1 MADAYA
7 ADLARLDRF
16 YNFREALLRECHEK
30 QRAFLED
37 TSQYKAALCGRRSGK
52 TEGDAREIALD
63 LERSSRDEWVA
74 YAARTRGL
82 AKDLIWAR
90 LVDINQRHQLGWNMR
105 EHEGLIQTSR
115 GAAFRIFGF
124 DKIPEIEKLRGYK
137 LRRFIAD
144 EPATYDLQLKKLIT
158 SSVGPALA
166 DLRGGLTINGTP
178 GFVCVGYWYEASTGR
193 LPRYSQHKWTVL
205 DNTKFPRDPRQ
216 MLAEEMRENGWTEES
231 EAYRREWM
239 AEWFNDPEQ
248 TVYKYVESRNRRAV
262 PRPESDW
269 LITLGI
275 DFGLRNQ
282 CAWTV
287 LGSPPH
293 SREIYTLRSFKVS
306 DLIPDDAADV
316 TAELVGRFDPTTIV
330 GDTGGLGA
338 PYAETYNRRFGAR
351 TNHYIKAA
359 DKLGKLGHIR
369 NLNGDLR
376 KPRLFISETDCD
388 DLIAEIQSLPWANE
402 RRDKEHPDYDNHCAD
417 SWLYS
422 HTCHTSYFHEPAP
435 PKQDPVDAWESAD
448 LERFQSQQR
457 AGWCD

>member
-16 YNFREALLRECHEK
+16 YCFREALLSECHPK
-30 QRAFLED
+30 QRAYLED
-37 TSQYKAALCGRRSGK
+37 PSQYKAALFGRRSGK
-52 TEGDAREIALD
+52 TEADARAIAIAL
-63 LERSSRDEWVA
+63 EQSSRDEWVA

-82 AKDLIWAR
+82 AKDLIWQR
-90 LVDINQRHQLGWNMR
+90 LVDINARFQLGWSMR
-105 EHEGLIQTSR
+105 ENEGLIQTSR

-124 DKIPEIEKLRGYK
+124 DKLPELQKLRGYK
-137 LRRFIAD
+137 LRLMIFD
-144 EPATYDLQLKKLIT
+144 EPATYAGYLPELIK
-158 SSVGPALA
+158 SSVGPALG
-166 DLRGGLTINGTP
+166 DLRGTLMINGTP
-178 GFVCVGYWYEASTGR
+178 GFVCVGYWYEASTGKI
-193 LPRYSQHKWTVL
+193 PRYSVHRATVL
-205 DNTKFPRDPRQ
+205 DNTKFPRDPRE
-216 MLAEEMRENGWTEES
+216 MLAEELRENGWTIETTE
-231 EAYRREWM
+231 YRREWM
-239 AEWFNDPEQ
+239 AEWLNDPEQ
-248 TVYKYVESRNRRAV
+248 TVYKYVEARNKITIPVR
-262 PRPESDW
+262 ESDW

-282 CAWTV
+282 CAWTL

-293 SREIYTLRSFKVS
+293 DRRIYTLRSFKVS

-316 TAELVGRFDPTTIV
+316 TAELVGKFDPTTIV

-338 PYAETYNRRFGAR
+338 PYAETYNRRYGAR

-376 KPRLFISETDCD
+376 KPRLFISEQDCD
-388 DLIAEIQSLPWANE
+388 DLIAEAQSLPWANE
-402 RRDKEHPDYDNHCAD
+402 RRDKEHPDYPNHCCD
-417 SWLYS
+417 SWLYA
-422 HTCHTSYFHEPAP
+422 HVEHTSYFHEPAP

-448 LERFQSQQR
+448 LERFQTQQR